1 MPAGGTLRVTTSN
14 GEGVSVTISDT
25 GAGIPQEHIH
35 RIYDPFFTTKSA
47 PREGQGKG
55 TGLGLSV
62 TYGII
67 QEHAGKIRVE
77 SRPGQGTTFYLDFP
91 LMRKAVNV

>member
-1 MPAGGTLRVTTSN
+1 MATLN
-14 GEGVSVTISDT
+14 GESVSVCVSDT
-25 GAGIPQEHIH
+25 GTGIAPEHIQ
-35 RIYDPFFTTKSA
+35 RIYDPFFTTKTS
-47 PREGQGKG
+47 PREGQTRG

-77 SRPGQGTTFYLDFP
+77 SHPAVSYTHLDVYKRQEIVRRI
-91 LMRKAVNV
+91 LVDATAVL

>member
-1 MPAGGTLRVTTSN
+1 VT
-14 GEGVSVTISDT
+14 DT
-25 GAGIPQEHIH
+25 GTGIAPEHIQK
-35 RIYDPFFTTKSA
+35 IYDPFFTTKSV
-47 PREGQGKG
+47 PREGQSRG

-67 QEHAGKIRVE
+67 QEHAGKIQVE
-77 SRPGQGTTFYLDFP
+77 SLPGQGTAFNLEFP